1 MCNTHDIK
9 SGVFLSEN
17 EVAKLLVRKIGIQ
30 EEDMLPFLALSLNEL
45 IGISVLVK
53 LSIVEANLRYALAEV
68 EVAYAQQEA

>member
-1 MCNTHDIK
+1 MK
-9 SGVFLSEN
+9 SGIFLSEN
-17 EVAKLLVRKIGIQ
+17 EAAKLLVRKIGIQ

-45 IGISVLVK
+45 IGISVLLK

>member
-1 MCNTHDIK
+1 MK
-9 SGVFLSEN
+9 SGIFLSEN
-17 EVAKLLVRKIGIQ
+17 EAAKLLVRKIGIQ